1 MIGIGFFVC
10 SKTKLPESI
19 WPSIHD
25 QYQYYHW
32 EFIEIELRSDWYVK
46 GEPDTDYPILAS
58 VQQTAFSCDGLIFGG
73 YYADPETRCQ
83 QYSVCLQV

>member
-1 MIGIGFFVC
+1 MIGIGLLAC
-10 SKTKLPESI
+10 SKTTALI
-19 WPSIHD
+19 WPFIYD
-25 QYQYYHW
+25 QNQYYHW
-32 EFIEIELRSDWYVK
+32 KFIVIELRSDWYIK